1 MFPTQSASAPSIN
14 RRRLPRFITIQT
26 FAINMDNP
34 DLVPYI
40 EGFRTQTEQ
49 LVTTLPGKVKKMPL
63 MPIKETVSKN
73 SFEANMQK
81 LLQYLKQVE
90 KACERAKNHQA
101 RMQVQD
107 WRTELKSM
115 IDLACKRPDMFVRDH
130 AHRIGSS
137 PLRIHAVEDVVGQHQ
152 AMSTS
157 PARTASVN
165 GNNLLAL
172 PGNVAGDQE
181 APQDRLEVLNNQVTA
196 PSPAEA
202 SVATGVNRRPSFLEQ
217 VQPMVAIVSDESG
230 EITFA
235 PSQGSLSNL
244 FTFGSNEKSSKG
256 GSSIDA
262 CSTSTNPQEPTSWI
276 QEDVVETH
284 AGGVSA
290 IAGDI
295 AEYLSEYISEEEEVE
310 LETSGQIADK
320 PATLEEDHLQQ
331 TEVQACE
338 HEPTETATNNNEYTL
353 GHVFVWSP
361 DHAPPNG
368 DEDVATEQPVEND
381 DEVPVD
387 MTVDASAPSSL
398 QSSTE
403 TAAPSAFT
411 GRTEEYTLGHVF
423 VFSPDQA
430 PPNGDEEIVQEEV
443 AVKTEIEASVEP
455 DVVAASDINLE
466 TLDEGEVEPSVE
478 SATVATTQ
486 SPVSSPFTN
495 NDSGYTL
502 GHVFV
507 FSPDHAP
514 PNGDEEVVAV
524 DSSPDTQN
532 DTVVEPEI
540 GALVEV
546 SFETPTECATKGSI
560 DTPGET
566 ATDPRQIS
574 LPNSTE
580 PDCTLD
586 LAFVSSPADQPS
598 PNVGEVELE
607 AAIPDYNV
615 CCNND
620 QHQVDDASDLD
631 SLFDPGDAS
640 EYLAA
645 ALAENWMLSED
656 DDIGEET
663 PIVEHN
669 AVSEVGD
676 GYETDDSLIII
687 TEEGPCDQV
696 EEALIARAIAAQ
708 ETQPPTTSSTEEYT
722 LGHVF
727 VWSPHQAPPDR
738 DAVSTLFP
746 VPIENTTEDES
757 TLLNDQS
764 PKAQKFEAV
773 VPEEVAIC
781 GTEAANDE
789 VSTVTVEVE
798 TESLVTPTVEKT
810 LENISKEVVEESR
823 DDSFQDLV
831 EKPVEKSCKK
841 DFEITVENPEH
852 IIDFTKGPVRT
863 SPTFVPVSR
872 CLTKV
877 LAGIT
882 TASVVVGLKAP
893 VTAAFIMYAGIAY
906 GKYRL
911 NH

>member
-1 MFPTQSASAPSIN
+1 
-14 RRRLPRFITIQT
+14 L
-26 FAINMDNP
+26 
-34 DLVPYI
+34 
-40 EGFRTQTEQ
+40 
-49 LVTTLPGKVKKMPL
+49 
-63 MPIKETVSKN
+63 
-73 SFEANMQK
+73 
-81 LLQYLKQVE
+81 
-90 KACERAKNHQA
+90 
-101 RMQVQD
+101 
-107 WRTELKSM
+107 
-115 IDLACKRPDMFVRDH
+115 ID
-130 AHRIGSS
+130 
-137 PLRIHAVEDVVGQHQ
+137 
-152 AMSTS
+152 
-157 PARTASVN
+157 
-165 GNNLLAL
+165 
-172 PGNVAGDQE
+172 
-181 APQDRLEVLNNQVTA
+181 
-196 PSPAEA
+196 
-202 SVATGVNRRPSFLEQ
+202 
-217 VQPMVAIVSDESG
+217 
-230 EITFA
+230 
-235 PSQGSLSNL
+235 
-244 FTFGSNEKSSKG
+244 
-256 GSSIDA
+256 
-262 CSTSTNPQEPTSWI
+262 
-276 QEDVVETH
+276 EDVVETR

-290 IAGDI
+290 IAGNI
-295 AEYLSEYISEEEEVE
+295 AEYLSEYMSEEEMVE

-338 HEPTETATNNNEYTL
+338 HEPTETATNNNEYTV

-361 DHAPPNG
+361 DHAPPDG
-368 DEDVATEQPVEND
+368 DEEDVATGQPVEND
-381 DEVPVD
+381 DEVPAD

-403 TAAPSAFT
+403 TAAPSTFT
-411 GRTEEYTLGHVF
+411 SRTEEYTLGHVF

-430 PPNGDEEIVQEEV
+430 PPNGDEEVVQEEV
-443 AVKTEIEASVEP
+443 AAKTEIEASVEP

-466 TLDEGEVEPSVE
+466 NLDEGEVEPSVK

-502 GHVFV
+502 GHFFV

-514 PNGDEEVVAV
+514 SNGDEEVVAV
-524 DSSPDTQN
+524 DSSLDAQIE
-532 DTVVEPEI
+532 TVVEPEI

-546 SFETPTECATKGSI
+546 SFETPTECATKESI
-560 DTPGET
+560 DTSGET
-566 ATDPRQIS
+566 ATDPQQAS
-574 LPNSTE
+574 LPISTE
-580 PDCTLD
+580 PDCTLE
-586 LAFVSSPADQPS
+586 LAFVSPPAGQPS
-598 PNVGEVELE
+598 PNGGEVELE
-607 AAIPDYNV
+607 AAVPDCNV
-615 CCNND
+615 CCNDD
-620 QHQVDDASDLD
+620 QHQVDEASDLD

-656 DDIGEET
+656 DDLAAET
-663 PIVEHN
+663 PVVEHI

-687 TEEGPCDQV
+687 TEEGPCNQV
-696 EEALIARAIAAQ
+696 EDALIARAIAAQ
-708 ETQPPTTSSTEEYT
+708 ETQLPTTSSTEEYT

-727 VWSPHQAPPDR
+727 VSSRHQAPPEGDT
-738 DAVSTLFP
+738 VSTLLP
-746 VPIENTTEDES
+746 VPVENTIEDES

-773 VPEEVAIC
+773 VPEEVVIC

-798 TESLVTPTVEKT
+798 TEPLVTSTVEKT
-810 LENISKEVVEESR
+810 LENINEEVVEESP

-841 DFEITVENPEH
+841 YFEITVENPEH

-872 CLTKV
+872 SLTKV

-906 GKYRL
+906 AKYRL

>member
-1 MFPTQSASAPSIN
+1 MLIN
-14 RRRLPRFITIQT
+14 HSNSGIVQT
-26 FAINMDNP
+26 FATNMDNP

-73 SFEANMQK
+73 IFEANMQK

-107 WRTELKSM
+107 WRAELKSM
-115 IDLACKRPDMFVRDH
+115 VDLACKRPDMFVRDH

-137 PLRIHAVEDVVGQHQ
+137 SLHIHAIEDVFGQHE

-157 PARTASVN
+157 PARTALVN

-172 PGNVAGDQE
+172 PGNAAGDQE

-196 PSPAEA
+196 PSPAGA
-202 SVATGVNRRPSFLEQ
+202 SVAAGTNRRLSFLEQ
-217 VQPMVAIVSDESG
+217 VQPMVSIVSNESG

-235 PSQGSLSNL
+235 PSQGGLSNL

-256 GSSIDA
+256 GSSIEA
-262 CSTSTNPQEPTSWI
+262 CSTSTNHQEPTSLI
-276 QEDVVETH
+276 QEDVVATH

-290 IAGDI
+290 ITGDI
-295 AEYLSEYISEEEEVE
+295 AEYLTEYMSEKEEVE

-331 TEVQACE
+331 TEVQACG

-368 DEDVATEQPVEND
+368 DEEDVATEQPVESD
-381 DEVPVD
+381 DEVPAD
-387 MTVDASAPSSL
+387 MTVDASASSGL

-403 TAAPSAFT
+403 IAAPSPFT
-411 GRTEEYTLGHVF
+411 RTTEEYTPGHVS

-430 PPNGDEEIVQEEV
+430 LSNGDEEIVQEEV

-502 GHVFV
+502 GHAFV

-524 DSSPDTQN
+524 DSSPDTQIE
-532 DTVVEPEI
+532 TVVEPEI

-546 SFETPTECATKGSI
+546 SFETPTECATKESI
-560 DTPGET
+560 DTSGET
-566 ATDPRQIS
+566 TTDPQQVS
-574 LPNSTE
+574 LPISTE
-580 PDCTLD
+580 PDYTLD
-586 LAFVSSPADQPS
+586 LAFVSPPAGQPS
-598 PNVGEVELE
+598 PNGGEVELE
-607 AAIPDYNV
+607 ASVPDCNV
-615 CCNND
+615 CCNDD
-620 QHQVDDASDLD
+620 QHQVDEASDLD

-656 DDIGEET
+656 DDLAAET

-676 GYETDDSLIII
+676 GYEADDSLIII
-687 TEEGPCDQV
+687 TEEGPCNQV
-696 EEALIARAIAAQ
+696 EEAVIARAIAAQ

-727 VWSPHQAPPDR
+727 VWSPHQAPPDG

-764 PKAQKFEAV
+764 PKAQKFEAFV
-773 VPEEVAIC
+773 LEEVAIS
-781 GTEAANDE
+781 GTETANDE

-798 TESLVTPTVEKT
+798 TESLVTPTAEKT
-810 LENISKEVVEESR
+810 LENISEEAVEESP
-823 DDSFQDLV
+823 DESLQDLV
-831 EKPVEKSCKK
+831 EKPVEKSRKK
-841 DFEITVENPEH
+841 HFEITVENPEH
-852 IIDFTKGPVRT
+852 IIDFTQGPVRT

-872 CLTKV
+872 SLTKV

-906 GKYRL
+906 AKYRL

>member
-14 RRRLPRFITIQT
+14 RKRLPRFITIQT
-26 FAINMDNP
+26 LATNMDNP

-73 SFEANMQK
+73 IFEANMQK

-115 IDLACKRPDMFVRDH
+115 IDLAYKRPDMFVRDH
-130 AHRIGSS
+130 AHRIGAS

-157 PARTASVN
+157 PARTALVN

-172 PGNVAGDQE
+172 PGNAAGDQE
-181 APQDRLEVLNNQVTA
+181 VPQDRLEVLNNQVTA
-196 PSPAEA
+196 PSPAGA
-202 SVATGVNRRPSFLEQ
+202 SVTTGANRRPSFLDK

-235 PSQGSLSNL
+235 PSQGNLSNL
-244 FTFGSNEKSSKG
+244 FTFGSNEKSSKV
-256 GSSIDA
+256 GSSIET
-262 CSTSTNPQEPTSWI
+262 CTTSTNPQEPTSLNE
-276 QEDVVETH
+276 EDVVETH

-338 HEPTETATNNNEYTL
+338 HEPTETATNNDEYTL

-368 DEDVATEQPVEND
+368 DEGDVATEQPVENG
-381 DEVPVD
+381 DEVPAD
-387 MTVDASAPSSL
+387 MTVDASAPSGL

-403 TAAPSAFT
+403 IAGPSAFT

-430 PPNGDEEIVQEEV
+430 PPNGDEEAVQEEV
-443 AVKTEIEASVEP
+443 AAKTEMEP

-466 TLDEGEVEPSVE
+466 ALDEGEVEPSVE

-524 DSSPDTQN
+524 DSSPDTQLE
-532 DTVVEPEI
+532 TVVEPEI

-546 SFETPTECATKGSI
+546 SFETPTECATKESI
-560 DTPGET
+560 DTSGET
-566 ATDPRQIS
+566 TTDPQQVS
-574 LPNSTE
+574 LPISTE

-586 LAFVSSPADQPS
+586 LAFVSPPAGQTS
-598 PNVGEVELE
+598 PNGGEVELE
-607 AAIPDYNV
+607 AAVPDCNV
-615 CCNND
+615 CCNDD
-620 QHQVDDASDLD
+620 QHQVDEASDLD

-656 DDIGEET
+656 DDLAAET
-663 PIVEHN
+663 PIVEHI
-669 AVSEVGD
+669 AVCEAAD

-687 TEEGPCDQV
+687 TEEGPCNQV

-708 ETQPPTTSSTEEYT
+708 ENQPPTTSSTEEYT

-727 VWSPHQAPPDR
+727 VWSPHQAPPDG

-764 PKAQKFEAV
+764 PKAQKFEAA
-773 VPEEVAIC
+773 VPEEVAIS
-781 GTEAANDE
+781 GTETANDE

-810 LENISKEVVEESR
+810 LENISEEAVEESP
-823 DDSFQDLV
+823 DESLQDLV
-831 EKPVEKSCKK
+831 EKPVEKSRKK
-841 DFEITVENPEH
+841 HFEITVENPEH
-852 IIDFTKGPVRT
+852 IIDFTQGPVRT

-872 CLTKV
+872 SLTKV

-906 GKYRL
+906 AKYRL